1 VAFGSPDWNGGQV
14 TIWEESTGN
23 TMWTT
28 LGQSLS
34 GAVGENGRFGYAVAL
49 SSDGNVVTIGSPFAV
64 TSGQEAVGVVRIFA
78 ETPANSTWVQR
89 GHDLVGE
96 GEFELNGWS
105 VALSANGSRVVLG
118 SPGSGIG
125 SFTGAVRAFEF
136 NGTAWTPL
144 GQTINGDSIQD
155 KFGHSVSLSEDGT
168 VLAVGGWEKPGPAN
182 SIYVGH
188 VRVYKYTQDDW
199 VQLGGDLVGT
209 ESYENFGYS
218 VSLSANGMQVAVGS
232 PRSNSVSGGIP
243 PRGSISVYEFDG
255 SMWKRQQGLIGSLL

>member
-144 GQTINGDSIQD
+144 GQTINGDSIED
-155 KFGHSVSLSEDGT
+155 KFGHSVSLSEDGM
-168 VLAVGGWEKPGPAN
+168 VLAVGGWEKPGPGN
-182 SIYVGH
+182 SITLAMFVSTSIRRMIGCSWVETWLGPSLTTTLAIPCLSRQVGCKWPSEALAAIPFPVVSRH
-188 VRVYKYTQDDW
+188 VVP
-199 VQLGGDLVGT
+199 
-209 ESYENFGYS
+209 SAS
-218 VSLSANGMQVAVGS
+218 MSLTVPCGKGNKG
-232 PRSNSVSGGIP
+232 
-243 PRGSISVYEFDG
+243 
-255 SMWKRQQGLIGSLL
+255 